1 MLRPDLLRIGFCFAL
16 LALAGQ
22 LAWGATLPDPALAQL
37 GLGVICHAGEAGSAP
52 RAPLHHAPCCALCP
66 LCAAIA
72 MPAPAL
78 AKPPS
83 LTLPRVVA
91 IARAVILPPAI
102 ASPATI
108 LAAAQPRAP
117 PALA

>member
-22 LAWGATLPDPALAQL
+22 LAWGATVPDPALAQL
-37 GLGVICHAGEAGSAP
+37 SLGVICHSGEAGSAP
-52 RAPLHHAPCCALCP
+52 TAPSHRALDCALCP

-72 MPAPAL
+72 MPPPAL

-83 LTLPRVVA
+83 LTLLGVVV
-91 IARAVILPPAI
+91 IARAVVLPSTV

-108 LAAAQPRAP
+108 LTAAQPRAP